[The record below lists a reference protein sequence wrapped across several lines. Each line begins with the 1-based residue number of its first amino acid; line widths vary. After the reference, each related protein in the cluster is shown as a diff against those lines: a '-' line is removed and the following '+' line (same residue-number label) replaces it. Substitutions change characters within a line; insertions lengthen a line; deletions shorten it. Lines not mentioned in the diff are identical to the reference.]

1 MEKRMINQTKKRIKK
16 TNQEVWKKRV
26 DDGRGEGR
34 TMKQGE
40 DQKEIMNRGSLVE
53 GWRPSKTRARQS
65 SLESKIGW
73 E

>member
-1 MEKRMINQTKKRIKK
+1 MINQTKKRIKK
-16 TNQEVWKKRV
+16 TNQEWYGEKRV

-34 TMKQGE
+34 TMKQRE

-53 GWRPSKTRARQS
+53 GWRPSKTRARPS

>member
-1 MEKRMINQTKKRIKK
+1 MINQTKKRIKK
-16 TNQEVWKKRV
+16 TKPGVVWKKRV

-34 TMKQGE
+34 TMKQRE

-53 GWRPSKTRARQS
+53 GWRPSKTRARPS